1 MAEEHKFNKH
11 KLALNEEKILEF
23 WKKQDIFKKTLE
35 KESPKGEF
43 IFYEGPPTANAR
55 PAIHHM
61 EARAFKD
68 AIPRYKTMQG
78 FHVRRKG
85 GWDTHGLP
93 VEIEVEKSH
102 NFKSKKDIE
111 TYGVAKFNDEC
122 RENVWKYID
131 EWEKF
136 TERMG
141 YWVDQENPYKTYQ
154 NSYVES
160 VWWIIKQINDKKLL
174 YKDYRIVPWCPRC
187 GTALSSH
194 ELAQGYADV
203 KDLTVTIELRVK
215 EKPNTSFLAW
225 TTTPWTL
232 PGNVAL
238 AVGENISY
246 AEVEFEKKKYIL
258 AEDLVSKIFADKK
271 DWRVVSK
278 TLGKNL
284 VGLSYEPLYNFLS
297 NALSSD
303 EKKKLEKAFEVYSAD
318 FVTTTDGTGIVH
330 IAPMYGVDDFNL
342 GTKVGLPKHHLV
354 NDSGNFLEYTGF
366 LAGRFVKDEG
376 TTVEI
381 IKDLAHRGLLFQKEK
396 YTHTYPHC
404 WRCKTPLIY
413 FARNSWY
420 IRMSKLRDKLIKE
433 NKKINWEP
441 EHIRDGR
448 FGEWLSD
455 VKDWAISRERYWGTP
470 LPVWQTADGSETLVV
485 DSIET
490 LRERAVNSGNRYFI
504 MRHGGTEC
512 NKNEIVSFKHESA
525 DHLTEEG
532 KKQVEKS
539 AKSLRGKKIDIIFS
553 SPFVRTMET
562 ARRVA
567 KTLGIAESEII
578 ADGRIKEIN
587 PGNFD
592 GGDWNLYHRAMYASG
607 PDWFES
613 TMPSGE
619 SLKDVQ
625 KRVGSFLYEI
635 EEKYKNKN
643 ILIITHGGPAWI
655 FHVVAG
661 LYMPENRKYEMP
673 STHIFVNDFR
683 RFNNAEIRE
692 LPFSP
697 LPHDHNF
704 SIDLHKPYIDSI
716 VLLSNSGEKMNRVR
730 EVMDVWFDSGAMP
743 FAQDHYPF
751 ENKKYVDKIGFP
763 ADFISEAIDQTRGW
777 FYTLHAIGVLLGKG
791 RVYKNVICLGHIL
804 DKEGKK
810 MSKSVGNVVN
820 PWEMIDKYGV
830 DALRFWMYSVNQPG
844 DSKNFDE
851 KTVDEIVKR
860 LFNILTNV
868 YSFYELYADK
878 NQNEKIESEAKAS
891 QSKNI
896 LDRWILSRLA
906 ELTKLATE
914 KLDAYKLLEP
924 TRAIREFVDDLSTWY
939 LRRSRDRFKS
949 DDIEDK
955 NSALRTMRH
964 VLLSISK
971 LLAPFTPFYAEDLF
985 GKTRSKADLES
996 VHLSDWPK
1004 AGLVDTELL
1013 KNMQETRRLVT
1024 IGLEQRS
1031 RVNIKVRQPLSS
1043 AKIKSQKVK
1052 LDAEFLELIKDE
1064 LNVKQV
1070 SYAPINNDIEID
1082 ANITEELRREG
1093 VARDLIR
1100 SIQELRKTEG
1110 LTVGD
1115 RVALLLDSDEKAKE
1129 LVHAYL
1135 QDIKKVTLVT
1145 GVEYTHLPHIAE
1157 LVVEEFK
1164 FKIAFKR

>member
-1 MAEEHKFNKH
+1 MAENSKPAKH
-11 KLALNEEKILEF
+11 PLAEKEEKILQF
-23 WKKQDIFKKTLE
+23 WKKQEIFKKTLE
-35 KESPKGEF
+35 KENPKGEF

-68 AIPRYKTMQG
+68 AVPRYKTMQG

-93 VEIEVEKSH
+93 VEIEVEKNH

-131 EWEKF
+131 EWEKY
-136 TERMG
+136 TNRMG

-154 NSYVES
+154 NSYIES

-174 YKDYRIVPWCPRC
+174 YKDYRVVPWCPRC

-203 KDLTVTIELRVK
+203 KDLAITVELCIK
-215 EKPNTSFLAW
+215 EKPDTSFLAW

-238 AVGENISY
+238 AIGENISY
-246 AEVEFEKKKYIL
+246 AEVEFEGKRYIL
-258 AEDLVSKIFADKK
+258 AEDLVPKIFLDKK
-271 DWRVVSK
+271 DWKIVSK

-284 VGLSYEPLYNFLS
+284 IGLSYEPLYNFLS
-297 NALSSD
+297 DALSSN
-303 EKKKLEKAFEVYSAD
+303 EKMKLEKAFKVYIAD

-342 GTKVGLPKHHLV
+342 GSKVGLPKHHLV
-354 NDSGNFLEYTGF
+354 NDSGNFSEYTGF

-396 YTHTYPHC
+396 YSHTYPHC

-413 FARNSWY
+413 FARDSWY
-420 IRMSKLRDKLIKE
+420 IRMSELRDKLIKE

-441 EHIRDGR
+441 EYIRDGR

-485 DSIET
+485 DSIKT
-490 LRERAVNSGNRYFI
+490 LRKRAVNSGNRYFV

-532 KKQVEKS
+532 KKQVKKS
-539 AKSLRGKKIDIIFS
+539 AKSLRSKKIDIIFS
-553 SPFVRTMET
+553 SPFARTMET
-562 ARRVA
+562 ARQVA
-567 KTLGIAESEII
+567 NTLGIQESEII

-592 GGDWNLYHRAMYASG
+592 GKDWNEYHRAMYAEG
-607 PDWFES
+607 PNWFES

-619 SLKDVQ
+619 SLKDIQ

-643 ILIITHGGPAWI
+643 ILIVTHGGPAWI

-661 LYMPENRKYEMP
+661 LYMPENRKYEVP
-673 STHIFVNDFR
+673 GTHIFVNNFR

-704 SIDLHKPYIDSI
+704 
-716 VLLSNSGEKMNRVR
+716 
-730 EVMDVWFDSGAMP
+730 
-743 FAQDHYPF
+743 
-751 ENKKYVDKIGFP
+751 
-763 ADFISEAIDQTRGW
+763 
-777 FYTLHAIGVLLGKG
+777 
-791 RVYKNVICLGHIL
+791 
-804 DKEGKK
+804 
-810 MSKSVGNVVN
+810 
-820 PWEMIDKYGV
+820 
-830 DALRFWMYSVNQPG
+830 
-844 DSKNFDE
+844 
-851 KTVDEIVKR
+851 
-860 LFNILTNV
+860 
-868 YSFYELYADK
+868 
-878 NQNEKIESEAKAS
+878 
-891 QSKNI
+891 
-896 LDRWILSRLA
+896 
-906 ELTKLATE
+906 
-914 KLDAYKLLEP
+914 
-924 TRAIREFVDDLSTWY
+924 
-939 LRRSRDRFKS
+939 
-949 DDIEDK
+949 
-955 NSALRTMRH
+955 
-964 VLLSISK
+964 
-971 LLAPFTPFYAEDLF
+971 
-985 GKTRSKADLES
+985 
-996 VHLSDWPK
+996 
-1004 AGLVDTELL
+1004 
-1013 KNMQETRRLVT
+1013 
-1024 IGLEQRS
+1024 
-1031 RVNIKVRQPLSS
+1031 
-1043 AKIKSQKVK
+1043 
-1052 LDAEFLELIKDE
+1052 
-1064 LNVKQV
+1064 
-1070 SYAPINNDIEID
+1070 
-1082 ANITEELRREG
+1082 
-1093 VARDLIR
+1093 
-1100 SIQELRKTEG
+1100 
-1110 LTVGD
+1110 
-1115 RVALLLDSDEKAKE
+1115 
-1129 LVHAYL
+1129 
-1135 QDIKKVTLVT
+1135 
-1145 GVEYTHLPHIAE
+1145 
-1157 LVVEEFK
+1157 
-1164 FKIAFKR
+1164 